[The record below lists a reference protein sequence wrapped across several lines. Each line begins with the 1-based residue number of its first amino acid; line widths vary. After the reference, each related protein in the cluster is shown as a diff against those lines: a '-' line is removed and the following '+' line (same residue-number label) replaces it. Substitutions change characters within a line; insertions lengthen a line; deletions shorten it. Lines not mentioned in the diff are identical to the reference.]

1 MPTILLTKGKRKEL
15 EEELRDLQTR
25 GRKEMAQ
32 QIADARAHGDLSEN
46 ADYDAAKEAQG
57 LMELKMS
64 KLSAILGNSQIID
77 PNDFPE
83 GIAHILSFVTV
94 KNVNLKKEFTYQLV
108 SDAEADFEK
117 NKISTESPL
126 GKSLLGTKIGDIA
139 EMNLPRGTQKFEILN
154 IDNNF

>member
-1 MPTILLTKGKRKEL
+1 MPTILLTKEKRKEL
-15 EEELRDLQTR
+15 EKELRDLQTR

-32 QIADARAHGDLSEN
+32 QIADARSHGDLSEN

-57 LMELKMS
+57 LMELKIS
-64 KLSAILGNSQIID
+64 KLSETLSNSQVID

-83 GIAHILSFVTV
+83 GEAHILSFVTV
-94 KNVNLKKEFTYQLV
+94 KNIKLKKEFTYQLV

-126 GKSLLGTKIGDIA
+126 GKALLGTKIGDSA
-139 EMNLPRGTQKFEILN
+139 EMKLPRGTQKFEILKIEN
-154 IDNNF
+154 EF